1 MKPCVFL
8 KIVTIFA
15 AGNSLKRKLDMK
27 KVIVSAMMIM
37 AFLCST
43 TTVNAQSDNKPKAK
57 KECCDK
63 KAEKKDCC
71 KKEAEKACCGAD
83 CKKCTE
89 CKANCS
95 ETNCKDCKHKGQCKK
110 NCKK

>member
-1 MKPCVFL
+1 
-8 KIVTIFA
+8 
-15 AGNSLKRKLDMK
+15 MK

-37 AFLCST
+37 AMVCAS
-43 TTVNAQSDNKPKAK
+43 TTVNAQSDKKPKAK

-71 KKEAEKACCGAD
+71 KKNAEKKADCCDKKAEKKAGCGAD

-89 CKANCS
+89 CKATCAD
-95 ETNCKDCKHKGQCKK
+95 TNCKDCTHKGQCQK

>member
-1 MKPCVFL
+1 
-8 KIVTIFA
+8 
-15 AGNSLKRKLDMK
+15 MK

-71 KKEAEKACCGAD
+71 KKDAEKKAD
-83 CKKCTE
+83 C
-89 CKANCS
+89 
-95 ETNCKDCKHKGQCKK
+95 CKK
-110 NCKK
+110 NAEKKAGCKADRKK

>member
-1 MKPCVFL
+1 
-8 KIVTIFA
+8 
-15 AGNSLKRKLDMK
+15 MK

-71 KKEAEKACCGAD
+71 KKKAEKKADCCDKKKEEKAGCKAD

-89 CKANCS
+89 CKATCS
-95 ETNCKDCKHKGQCKK
+95 DTNCKDCKHKGQCEK

>member
-1 MKPCVFL
+1 MKSTKKFRKPCVFHQ
-8 KIVTIFA
+8 
-15 AGNSLKRKLDMK
+15 NSSYLCNWNIHLNKLDMK

-43 TTVNAQSDNKPKAK
+43 TTVSAQSDNKPKAK

-71 KKEAEKACCGAD
+71 KKDC
-83 CKKCTE
+83 CKKGCD
-89 CKANCS
+89 K
-95 ETNCKDCKHKGQCKK
+95 KDCCKK
-110 NCKK
+110 DCCKKDCDKKDCCN

>member
-1 MKPCVFL
+1 
-8 KIVTIFA
+8 
-15 AGNSLKRKLDMK
+15 MK

-71 KKEAEKACCGAD
+71 KKDAEKKAD
-83 CKKCTE
+83 C
-89 CKANCS
+89 
-95 ETNCKDCKHKGQCKK
+95 CKK
-110 NCKK
+110 NAEKKADCCKKNAEKKAGCKADRKK

>member
-1 MKPCVFL
+1 
-8 KIVTIFA
+8 
-15 AGNSLKRKLDMK
+15 MK
-27 KVIVSAMMIM
+27 KIIVSAMMIM

-43 TTVNAQSDNKPKAK
+43 TTVNAQSDKKPKAK

-71 KKEAEKACCGAD
+71 KKEAEKKADCCDKKKEEKAGCKAD

-89 CKANCS
+89 CKATCS
-95 ETNCKDCKHKGQCKK
+95 DTNCKECVLFPLKDSLTGYGTCHSIPC
-110 NCKK
+110 